1 VVGFVLT
8 LTAALVVAAIVFGV
22 AAFTMGRDP
31 GMAPAS
37 PDRRPVV
44 LPNRALE
51 ADDVT
56 SIRFDTGLRGYRME
70 QVDTVLARLARDLAE
85 RDRRIRDLHEEVS
98 ALRSATS
105 GQEVGGG

>member
-8 LTAALVVAAIVFGV
+8 VAAAFVVAAIMFGV

-37 PDRRPVV
+37 PDFRPVV
-44 LPNRALE
+44 LPDRALE

-56 SIRFDTGLRGYRME
+56 SIRFDTGIRGYRMG
-70 QVDTVLARLARDLAE
+70 QVDHVLARLAADLAD

-98 ALRSATS
+98 ALRSAAS
-105 GQEVGGG
+105 SQEVGGG